1 VGAWGRAFKH
11 DGGEGPMATW
21 MSRVSDERWRYRG
34 DVTSQREEGG
44 AARGFLGLTV
54 AVHYMGERE

>member
-1 VGAWGRAFKH
+1 
-11 DGGEGPMATW
+11 